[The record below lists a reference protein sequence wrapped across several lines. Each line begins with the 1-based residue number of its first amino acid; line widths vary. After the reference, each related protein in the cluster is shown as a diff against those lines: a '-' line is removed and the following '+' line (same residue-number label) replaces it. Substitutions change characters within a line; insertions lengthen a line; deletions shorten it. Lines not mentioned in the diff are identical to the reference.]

1 MHDMSHRRE
10 LARDADRDQTLE
22 GKSMRNTIGIGAA
35 FVATAAL
42 VAGCSSDPEP
52 AESASTAPSA
62 SASASE
68 APAIDGTG
76 VELVVW
82 TDAEREGAL
91 AAAAEQ
97 FEADTGATVTLV
109 QKNFEDLRNDFVA
122 QVPTGEGP
130 DITVG
135 AHDWLGALVTAGV
148 VDTLDLGEKS
158 SEFQQVALDAMTYDG
173 QLYGLPYS
181 TESIALIQNADLVG
195 ETAPTTWDEMIQ
207 MSKDAGFE
215 DRPFI
220 LFTNGPSGDGYS
232 AYPLQTSFGA
242 PVFVQD
248 ESGSYTTEVGM
259 GGEPGAAF
267 AQFLYD
273 NGANGTGYFTDSID
287 YDTSNELFAEGKSP
301 FILQGPWMPFF
312 DADDMNLVVSPMVS
326 AGGETAAPFVGVQ
339 GFYLSSQSENA
350 LLANDFLVNYMA
362 TEDAQRTLYE
372 ADPRLP
378 ALTALADEVSADPIT
393 AGFVA
398 SASAGV
404 PMPSIPEMGNVWDL
418 WNAAEIQIITG
429 ATEDPTGTWDA
440 MVTELEASL
449 DG

>member
-1 MHDMSHRRE
+1 
-10 LARDADRDQTLE
+10 
-22 GKSMRNTIGIGAA
+22 MRNKIGMGVA
-35 FVATAAL
+35 FFATATL
-42 VAGCSSDPEP
+42 IAGCSSDPEP
-52 AESASTAPSA
+52 AASSAPSS
-62 SASASE
+62 SATASE

-76 VELVVW
+76 AELVVW

-109 QKNFEDLRNDFVA
+109 QKNFEDLRNDFIA

-148 VDTLDLGEKS
+148 VNTLDLGERAD
-158 SEFQQVALDAMTYDG
+158 EFQQVALDAMTYDG

-181 TESIALIQNADLVG
+181 TEAIALIQNADLVG
-195 ETAPTTWDEMIQ
+195 DTAPTTWDEMIQ
-207 MSKDAGFE
+207 MSHDAGFE

-220 LFTNGPSGDGYS
+220 LFTNGAAGDGYS

-248 ESGSYTTEVGM
+248 ETGSYTAEVGM
-259 GGEPGAAF
+259 GGENGAAF

-273 NGANGTGYFTDSID
+273 NGSAGTGVFSDTID
-287 YDTSNELFAEGKSP
+287 YDTSNQLFAAGESP
-301 FILQGPWMPFF
+301 FIMQGPWMPFF
-312 DADDMNLVVSPMVS
+312 DDDSMNLVVSAMPT

-339 GFYLSSQSENA
+339 GFYLSSQSDNT
-350 LLANDFLVNYMA
+350 LLANEFLTNYMS

-378 ALTALADEVSADPIT
+378 ALSALADEVSTDPIT
-393 AGFVA
+393 AGFVD
-398 SASAGV
+398 SAAAGV

-429 ATEDPTGTWDA
+429 AEPVSTWEN
-440 MVTELEASL
+440 MVTELTASL
-449 DG
+449 EG

>member
-1 MHDMSHRRE
+1 
-10 LARDADRDQTLE
+10 
-22 GKSMRNTIGIGAA
+22 MRNKIGIGAA

-42 VAGCSSDPEP
+42 IAGCSSDPEP
-52 AESASTAPSA
+52 AASETAEPEA
-62 SASASE
+62 SATVSE

-91 AAAAEQ
+91 AAAAES

-109 QKNFEDLRNDFVA
+109 QKNFEDLRNDFIA

-148 VDTLDLGEKS
+148 VDTIDIGDKAAD
-158 SEFQQVALDAMTYDG
+158 FQSVALDAMTYEG

-181 TESIALIQNADLVG
+181 TEAIALIQNVDLVG
-195 ETAPTTWDEMIQ
+195 DVAPTTWDELIA
-207 MSKDAGFE
+207 MSNEAGFE

-220 LFTNGPSGDGYS
+220 LFTNGTSGDGYS

-248 ESGSYTTEVGM
+248 ETGSYTTEVGM
-259 GGEPGAAF
+259 GGANGEAF

-273 NGANGTGYFTDSID
+273 NGASGTGIFTDTID
-287 YDTSNELFAEGKSP
+287 YDTSNQLFSEGESP

-312 DADDMNLVVSPMVS
+312 DAGDMNLVVSPMVT

-339 GFYLSSQSENA
+339 GFYLSSQSQNA
-350 LLANDFLVNYMA
+350 LLANEFLVNYMA

-378 ALTALADEVSADPIT
+378 ALSALADEVSSDPIT

-398 SASAGV
+398 SAATGV
-404 PMPSIPEMGNVWDL
+404 PMPSIPEMGGVWDL
-418 WNAAEIQIITG
+418 WNAAQIQIIGG
-429 ATEDPTGTWDA
+429 ADPTSTWDN

-449 DG
+449 AG

>member
-1 MHDMSHRRE
+1 
-10 LARDADRDQTLE
+10 
-22 GKSMRNTIGIGAA
+22 MRNKFGIGVA

-42 VAGCSSDPEP
+42 IAGCSSDPEP
-52 AESASTAPSA
+52 AASASTAPAA
-62 SASASE
+62 STSPSD

-76 VELVVW
+76 AELVVW

-91 AAAAEQ
+91 KAAAEQ
-97 FEADTGATVTLV
+97 FETDTGATVTLV

-148 VDTLDLGEKS
+148 VDTIDLGDKAG
-158 SEFQQVALDAMTYDG
+158 EFQEVALDAMTYDG

-181 TESIALIQNADLVG
+181 TEAIALIQNADLVG
-195 ETAPTTWDEMIQ
+195 DTAPTTWDEMIT
-207 MSKDAGFE
+207 MANDAGFE

-220 LFTNGPSGDGYS
+220 LFTNGASGDGYS

-248 ESGSYTTEVGM
+248 ESGSYTSEVGM
-259 GGEPGAAF
+259 GGENGEAF

-273 NGANGTGYFTDSID
+273 NGAKGTGIFSDTID
-287 YDTSNELFAEGKSP
+287 YDTSNQLFADGESP
-301 FILQGPWMPFF
+301 FIMQGPWMPFF
-312 DADDMNLVVSPMVS
+312 DDSDMNLVVSPMVS

-339 GFYLSSQSENA
+339 GFYLSSQSNNA

-378 ALTALADEVSADPIT
+378 ALSALADEVSSDPIT

-429 ATEDPTGTWDA
+429 AEPVSTWDN
-440 MVTELEASL
+440 MVTELEKSL
-449 DG
+449 EG